1 MSNFWCRKRLSMLT
15 NSSPGNAGNCIL
27 ESTILKISQ
36 GNMPL
41 IPLEVQSLHLWHEQH
56 KSASRTSVSGTS
68 KCYQKPDWIG
78 SHLTEVWLHY
88 HRRGEGKTVLYKC
101 KPTNKFRSHL
111 EILTHFTDFT
121 ELQQG
126 IHMVRMSM

>member
-1 MSNFWCRKRLSMLT
+1 MPPNPPR
-15 NSSPGNAGNCIL
+15 SSIFAPVAWTTSLPAKLLYPVPPNATKN
-27 ESTILKISQ
+27 
-36 GNMPL
+36 
-41 IPLEVQSLHLWHEQH
+41 
-56 KSASRTSVSGTS
+56 
-68 KCYQKPDWIG
+68 PDWIG